1 MVLVGCQPAA
11 DQDAADTSKQAAP
24 EGAAATDSETD
35 SRESSPEA
43 ARAPAL
49 VAVTL
54 PAQTVLLVEMASGL
68 SSHTSQPGQ
77 AFRATV
83 SQEVSMNGLLAVPV
97 GSNVYGK
104 VTEAHPAD
112 KIGGRAELALIFHTL
127 ELTGGEPMAIAA
139 NFDLAGKSQRTKD
152 AAMIGGGVVG
162 GAIIGDQ
169 IDDGTGTAI
178 GAIIG
183 GVAGTGSQEDQG
195 QTGRGAG
202 WHHVDPDVDAA
213 SNCPGTDLIRLVA
226 VAARRT
232 HRENLGL
239 VHAMRGEGL
248 LHVVAVG
255 HDEEVDR

>member
-1 MVLVGCQPAA
+1 
-11 DQDAADTSKQAAP
+11 
-24 EGAAATDSETD
+24 
-35 SRESSPEA
+35 
-43 ARAPAL
+43 
-49 VAVTL
+49 VTL

-83 SQEVSMNGLLAVPV
+83 SQEVSMNGMLAVPV

-104 VTEAHPAD
+104 VVEAHPAD
-112 KIGGRAELALIFHTL
+112 KIGGRAKLALVFHTL
-127 ELTGGEPMAIAA
+127 ERAGGEPMAIAA

-183 GVAGTGSQEDQG
+183 GVAGT
-195 QTGRGAG
+195 
-202 WHHVDPDVDAA
+202 
-213 SNCPGTDLIRLVA
+213 
-226 VAARRT
+226 VAAKKT
-232 HRENLGL
+232 KGKPVELPAGTMVTL
-239 VHAMRGEGL
+239 TLTQPLTVQ
-248 LHVVAVG
+248 VST
-255 HDEEVDR
+255 

>member
-1 MVLVGCQPAA
+1 MDGNLRHHPLREACIMRLRLSTSTLPFALSGLIVLLGCQPIAEQNSTESA
-11 DQDAADTSKQAAP
+11 EQAAAKDV
-24 EGAAATDSETD
+24 EAGAT
-35 SRESSPEA
+35 EA
-43 ARAPAL
+43 PTL

-83 SQEVSMNGLLAVPV
+83 AQEVSRNGLLAVPV
-97 GSNVYGK
+97 GSIVYGK
-104 VTEAHPAD
+104 ITEAHPAD
-112 KIGGRAELALIFHTL
+112 KIGGRAKLALLFHTL
-127 ELTGGEPMAIAA
+127 ELPGGEPLAIAA

-183 GVAGTGSQEDQG
+183 GVAGT
-195 QTGRGAG
+195 
-202 WHHVDPDVDAA
+202 
-213 SNCPGTDLIRLVA
+213 
-226 VAARRT
+226 VAAKKT
-232 HRENLGL
+232 KGKP
-239 VHAMRGEGL
+239 V
-248 LHVVAVG
+248 
-255 HDEEVDR
+255 EVPAGTMLTLTLTQPLTVQVST

>member
-183 GVAGTGSQEDQG
+183 GVAGT
-195 QTGRGAG
+195 
-202 WHHVDPDVDAA
+202 
-213 SNCPGTDLIRLVA
+213 
-226 VAARRT
+226 VAAKKT
-232 HRENLGL
+232 KGKP
-239 VHAMRGEGL
+239 V
-248 LHVVAVG
+248 
-255 HDEEVDR
+255 EVPAGTMLTLTLTQPLTVQVPT

>member
-1 MVLVGCQPAA
+1 MRLRLSTSTLPFALGGLIVLLGCQPIAEQKSIETA
-11 DQDAADTSKQAAP
+11 EQAAAKDV
-24 EGAAATDSETD
+24 EAGAA
-35 SRESSPEA
+35 ESPTF
-43 ARAPAL
+43 

-83 SQEVSMNGLLAVPV
+83 SQEVSMNGLLVVPV
-97 GSNVYGK
+97 TSNVYGK

-112 KIGGRAELALIFHTL
+112 KIGGRAKLALVFHTL
-127 ELTGGEPMAIAA
+127 ELPGGEPIAIAA

-183 GVAGTGSQEDQG
+183 GVAGT
-195 QTGRGAG
+195 
-202 WHHVDPDVDAA
+202 
-213 SNCPGTDLIRLVA
+213 
-226 VAARRT
+226 VAAKKT
-232 HRENLGL
+232 KGKP
-239 VHAMRGEGL
+239 V
-248 LHVVAVG
+248 
-255 HDEEVDR
+255 EVPAGTMLTLTLTQPLTIQVST

>member
-1 MVLVGCQPAA
+1 MRLRLSTSTLPFALSGLLVVLGCQPIAEQNTTETAERAA
-11 DQDAADTSKQAAP
+11 AQHAEA
-24 EGAAATDSETD
+24 GAA
-35 SRESSPEA
+35 EA
-43 ARAPAL
+43 PTL

-83 SQEVSMNGLLAVPV
+83 SQEVSMNGLLAVPLS
-97 GSNVYGK
+97 SNVYGK

-112 KIGGRAELALIFHTL
+112 KIGGRAKLALVFHTL
-127 ELTGGEPMAIAA
+127 ELPGGEPIAIAA

-183 GVAGTGSQEDQG
+183 GVAGT
-195 QTGRGAG
+195 
-202 WHHVDPDVDAA
+202 
-213 SNCPGTDLIRLVA
+213 
-226 VAARRT
+226 VAAKKT
-232 HRENLGL
+232 KGKP
-239 VHAMRGEGL
+239 V
-248 LHVVAVG
+248 
-255 HDEEVDR
+255 EVPAGTMLTLTLTQPLTIQVST